1 MDMISLCIYV
11 TQGKKAHAVSK
22 LQQNVCV
29 SEKKIELQI
38 LTSILETSSSLVCC
52 LIKLCPTILI
62 SHCLVVF

>member
-1 MDMISLCIYV
+1 MDMISLRIYV

-22 LQQNVCV
+22 LQQNVCA
-29 SEKKIELQI
+29 SEKNELKI
-38 LTSILETSSSLVCC
+38 LTSILETGSSLVCC